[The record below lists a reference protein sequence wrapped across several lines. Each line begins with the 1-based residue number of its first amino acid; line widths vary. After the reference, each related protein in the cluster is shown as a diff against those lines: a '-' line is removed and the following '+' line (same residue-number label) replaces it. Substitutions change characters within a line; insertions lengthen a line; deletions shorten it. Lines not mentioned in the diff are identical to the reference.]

1 MGGRS
6 IPGPIPPSSMRSRP
20 GALWSWGLGVTLAL
34 SLGACAVESLEEQ
47 VRPPAD
53 GVSQESDGA
62 LTRERPE
69 ASLTWDPYADAVVSS
84 TTAAVLNASAALGAP
99 DGQATTMLS
108 VLNSA
113 LVLDLGQGEE
123 GTGDLRVYY
132 QGLTLALVAQV
143 DFLKADG
150 TFIGSSTLHLK
161 ELGLGTHIAVA
172 TYPGNVPYRY
182 VRLRGAVLAL
192 YLVDVVETSLR
203 PFCGDG
209 VLGGFEVCDDGNQL
223 SGDGCNSVCEVEPG
237 YTCTGHPSVCTDIDE
252 CADGTASCQPG
263 EFCVNTPGSYTCEPD
278 LCVGVVCTPLD
289 ACHVAGTCHPLTGQ
303 CSNPAAPNGTECS
316 DGNACTQPDT
326 CQEGVCTG
334 GPRVGD
340 TTGNLA
346 HRWAFDE
353 ASGGTALDSAGT
365 SNGTLGSSASR
376 TVSFD
381 GSGAITLTPT
391 QQCDLN
397 AHVDFGLAPGQFGTD
412 AFTVSYWLK
421 TTFNDASTGDL
432 IGNRVDGSA
441 GNFLSARLNGNSGT
455 SLEIYQD
462 ESGTNGAGTG
472 ASPTSL
478 NDGSWHHVA
487 YTRSGTSLK
496 MYIDGVL
503 VGAGTSAAPAN
514 LTGANSFRIGRRLPD
529 CMGGFSSIPA
539 SFDDV
544 RTYSRELTACDVALL
559 NTP

>member
-1 MGGRS
+1 
-6 IPGPIPPSSMRSRP
+6 MRSRP

-47 VRPPAD
+47 VRPPED

-99 DGQATTMLS
+99 DGQAATMLS
-108 VLNSA
+108 LLNSA
-113 LVLDLGQGEE
+113 LDLDLGQGEE

-182 VRLRGAVLAL
+182 VRLRGVVLAL
-192 YLVDVVETSLR
+192 YLVDAVETSLR
-203 PFCGDG
+203 PLCGDG
-209 VLGGFEVCDDGNQL
+209 VLGGFEVCDDDNQL

-237 YTCTGHPSVCTDIDE
+237 YTCTGQPSVCTDIDE
-252 CADGTASCQPG
+252 CADGTANCQPG
-263 EFCVNTPGSYTCEPD
+263 EICVNTPGSYTCEPD
-278 LCVGVVCTPLD
+278 LCAGVVCAPLD
-289 ACHVAGTCHPLTGQ
+289 ACHIAGTCNPLTGQ
-303 CSNPAAPNGTECS
+303 CSNPAAPNGTACS

-334 GPRVGD
+334 GPLAGD
-340 TTGNLA
+340 TLGNLA
-346 HRWAFDE
+346 HQWTFDE
-353 ASGGTALDSAGT
+353 ASGSTALDSAGT

-503 VGAGTSAAPAN
+503 VGSGTSAAPTN

-529 CMGGFSSIPA
+529 CMDGFSSIPA

-544 RTYSRELTACDVALL
+544 RTYSRELTACDIALL
-559 NTP
+559 NTH